1 MSNMFYEQELKRLRS
16 LSREFSAAHP
26 AIAPMLGQESADP
39 DVERLLEGVAFLTG
53 ILHQRLNDQY
63 PEFIQEIARVLFS
76 QFLRPFPSSTILSF
90 APRGKI
96 SESITVPRGTRVA
109 SIPVDGTTCFF
120 ETCQETS
127 VHPMTLTQV
136 RAEQNEGRPASIHL
150 TYTLT
155 GMTLAQFG
163 ATSLRFFLGGSYGE
177 GANHFH
183 LLTRWLDRIELSSP
197 GSPPT
202 ILSPDNLKTPAFDD
216 SAALFPYSPG
226 SFSSYRLFQEFFV
239 QPSKFLFVELQGLS
253 RWTDR
258 GAGNTFTIS
267 FHLTK
272 SPSRPLAPAPR
283 HFVLGATPAINLYET
298 DAEPIQVT
306 HRQNDYPVRPSG
318 VTRGHFDL
326 FSIKTV
332 TGTQTGTGRSFEY
345 RPFQEILGQPKTP
358 DTRAYRVVLRPS
370 PVERRTETY
379 LGLLYG
385 TEETLAQE
393 TLSLRILATNR
404 FLPES
409 LKPGEITRTTDN
421 SPERLSFTNLTAPT
435 PYIPPPL
442 GDDLSWRV
450 LSQLGLNF
458 LSLADAASLRSLLS
472 LYLFPMERNKT
483 LEDTNKKRIESIR
496 EVSVKRITRMIR
508 GIMLRGSLIRIRL
521 SGDGFADISDMVLF
535 GSVMNEFMAVYST
548 INSFTK
554 LEIEDLL
561 TGEILT
567 WPERLGTQTLI

>member
-1 MSNMFYEQELKRLRS
+1 MSNHFYEQELKRLRS
-16 LSREFSAAHP
+16 LSKEFAAAHP
-26 AIAPMLGQESADP
+26 SLAPMLGQESTDP

-63 PEFIQEIARVLFS
+63 PEFIQEVARVLFS

-90 APRGKI
+90 SPKGKI
-96 SESITVPRGTRVA
+96 AESIVVPKGTRAA

-120 ETCQETS
+120 ETCQDLT
-127 VHPMTLTQV
+127 VHPLTLTQA
-136 RAEQNEGRPASIHL
+136 RADQEEGRTASIHL

-155 GMTLAQFG
+155 GMTLSQF
-163 ATSLRFFLGGSYGE
+163 AASSLQFFLGGSYSE
-177 GANHFH
+177 GSNHFY

-197 GSPPT
+197 GAPST
-202 ILSPDNLKTPAFDD
+202 FLSPKSLKTPAFDD
-216 SAALFPYSPG
+216 SSALFPASPG

-239 QPSKFLFVELQGLS
+239 QPSKFLFLELSDLDQ
-253 RWTDR
+253 WTER
-258 GAGNTFTIS
+258 GAGSRFTIS
-267 FHLTK
+267 FHLSR
-272 SPSRPLAPAPR
+272 SPSRPLAPAPH
-283 HFVLGATPAINLYET
+283 HFVLGAAPAINLYET

-306 HRQNDYPVRPSG
+306 HRQNDYPVTSSG
-318 VTRGHFDL
+318 VARGHFDI
-326 FSIKTV
+326 FGIKSV
-332 TGTQTGTGRSFEY
+332 TGTETGSGRSFEY
-345 RPFQEILGQPKTP
+345 RPFQEILGQPKSPT
-358 DTRAYRVVLRPS
+358 TRAYRVVLRPS
-370 PVERRTETY
+370 PVERRTETC

-385 TEETLAQE
+385 SGEVPSHE

-421 SPERLSFTNLTAPT
+421 SPERLTFTNLTAPT
-435 PYIPPPL
+435 PYIHPPL

-458 LSLADAASLRSLLS
+458 LSLADASRLRSLLS

-496 EVSVKRITRMIR
+496 EVTVKRITRLIR
-508 GIMLRGSLIRIRL
+508 GILLRGSLIRIRV
-521 SGDGFADISDMVLF
+521 SGDGFADIADMSLF
-535 GSVMNEFMAVYST
+535 GSILNEFLAVYST
-548 INSFTK
+548 INSFT
-554 LEIEDLL
+554 LVEIEDLL
-561 TGEILT
+561 TGELLT

>member
-1 MSNMFYEQELKRLRS
+1 MFYEQELKRLRS

-26 AIAPMLGQESADP
+26 AIAPMLGQESTDP
-39 DVERLLEGVAFLTG
+39 DVERLLEGVAFLTS

-63 PEFIQEIARVLFS
+63 PEFIQEVARVLFS

-90 APRGKI
+90 SPRGKL
-96 SESITVPRGTRVA
+96 SESIDVPRGTRVA
-109 SIPVDGTTCFF
+109 SIPVEGTTCYF
-120 ETCQETS
+120 ETCQDLT
-127 VHPMTLTQV
+127 VHPLTLTQI
-136 RAEQNEGRPASIHL
+136 RSEQTEGRPATIHL

-155 GMTLAQFG
+155 GMPVSRFG

-177 GANHFH
+177 ASNHYH
-183 LLTRWLDRIELSSP
+183 LLTRWLDRIEISSP
-197 GSPPT
+197 GSPPSV
-202 ILSPDNLKTPAFDD
+202 LPAEALKTPAFDD
-216 SAALFPYSPG
+216 SAALFPYSSG

-239 QPSKFLFVELQGLS
+239 QPSKFLFVELQGLEQWSS
-253 RWTDR
+253 R
-258 GAGNTFTIS
+258 GEGNSFTIS
-267 FHLTK
+267 FCLKK
-272 SPSRPLAPAPR
+272 SPPRPLSPTPQ

-298 DAEPIQVT
+298 DAEPIQIA
-306 HRQNDYPVRPSG
+306 HRQSDYPVRPSG
-318 VTRGHFDL
+318 ASPGHYDI
-326 FSIKTV
+326 FSIKSV
-332 TGTQTGTGRSFEY
+332 TGTETGTGRSFEY

-358 DTRAYRVVLRPS
+358 TTRAYRVVLRPS

-385 TEETLAQE
+385 TQEVPAQE
-393 TLSLRILATNR
+393 TLSLRVLATNR
-404 FLPES
+404 YLPES
-409 LKPGEITRTTDN
+409 LKPGEINRTTDN

-458 LSLADAASLRSLLS
+458 LSLADASSLRSLLS

-496 EVSVKRITRMIR
+496 EVTVKRTTRMIR
-508 GIMLRGSLIRIRL
+508 GILLRGSLIRIRV
-521 SGDGFADISDMVLF
+521 SGDGFADIADMVLF
-535 GSVMNEFMAVYST
+535 GSILNEFMAVYST

-554 LEIEDLL
+554 VEIEDLL
-561 TGEILT
+561 TGELLT
-567 WPERLGTQTLI
+567 WSERLGTQTLI